1 MDLRRAGAVALT
13 VFSYIARVCAI
24 LLGLLTVLLCFPGV
38 AVRLNIMGLVM
49 DLTQALPD
57 VIAGYGLI
65 TSPFGGVFRFDF
77 ALAMVFLLVVDYAAQ
92 RAGATFCTS
101 SPRPRRSSWA
111 SWSMRAPTR

>member
-77 ALAMVFLLVVDYAAQ
+77 LMVGIVFFVLDFACSRIS
-92 RAGATFCTS
+92 RAV
-101 SPRPRRSSWA
+101 R
-111 SWSMRAPTR
+111 

>member
-1 MDLRRAGAVALT
+1 MDLRIAGAVALT
-13 VFSYIARVCAI
+13 VFSYIARACAI

-77 ALAMVFLLVVDYAAQ
+77 ALAMVFLLAVDYAAQ
-92 RAGATFCTS
+92 RAA
-101 SPRPRRSSWA
+101 
-111 SWSMRAPTR
+111 RALR